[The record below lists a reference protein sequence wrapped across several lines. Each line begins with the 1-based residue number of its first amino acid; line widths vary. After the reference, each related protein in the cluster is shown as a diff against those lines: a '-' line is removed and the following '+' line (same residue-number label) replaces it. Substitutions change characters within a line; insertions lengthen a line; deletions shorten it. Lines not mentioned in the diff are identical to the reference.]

1 MAQRFVEE
9 SIDLRVI
16 VGRDELVLVSS
27 TFSESSPHVK
37 NVKQTNILTYTQ
49 ADRHTYRHAYMYVCM
64 HMHMCMICI
73 YKCSVC
79 LPSLPSPSPRLPR
92 CLPPSLAVS
101 FSLSLSLFLSLSVC
115 CILPAFRGFIA
126 TTPGPESPA
135 KVLRCRPSL
144 SSLGLG

>member
-37 NVKQTNILTYTQ
+37 NVKQTNK
-49 ADRHTYRHAYMYVCM
+49 HTYLHTGRQTHLQTCIYVCM
-64 HMHMCMICI
+64 HAHAHVYDLHIQMLCV
-73 YKCSVC
+73 SS
-79 LPSLPSPSPRLPR
+79 LSPLPFPSAPSLPSSLPR
-92 CLPPSLAVS
+92 GLL
-101 FSLSLSLFLSLSVC
+101 LSLSLFLSLSVC